1 MLRYIL
7 LTLGTV
13 FVLGGAAILFMWFG
27 QARRA
32 PEVVGTPTEI
42 RTLVMTAAHAI
53 PKGGLLRQDDLKSKD
68 LGPDEHLQPGSVV
81 SGQEKDLLGALSR
94 RDFAEGEPL
103 IASDFIKPNDRNF
116 LAAVLKPGSRAISIF
131 VDAAQSVA
139 GLALQGDYVD
149 VILIQSFEDKITP
162 YPRQTTAGETVLHG
176 VRVIAIDQT
185 LALPQGGLL
194 SALTTSADARIP
206 KTVTLEVTER
216 QAEKLLV
223 ASKLGSFQ
231 LTLLPLTIAA
241 ANMFADA
248 RNAKPVW
255 AADVSVAF
263 DVIAKRE
270 AREIAA
276 ATAAA
281 AAAAPAAAGAP
292 QTPPPAP
299 CPPSTGSTL
308 DKSVRC
314 APSTLSYYRAPPP
327 ANPVP
332 PEAPHQKQWPSVRL
346 SPASREEGGRYE

>member
-7 LTLGTV
+7 LALGAV
-13 FVLGGAAILFMWFG
+13 FILAGVTILFAWFG
-27 QARRA
+27 QARKA
-32 PEVVGTPTEI
+32 PEVVGAPAEI
-42 RTLVMTAAHAI
+42 RTSVMTAAHAI
-53 PKGGLLRQDDLKSKD
+53 PKGSLLRQDDLKPKV
-68 LGPDEHLQPGSVV
+68 LGPDEYLQPGNVV

-103 IASDFIKPNDRNF
+103 IASDFIKPGDRNF

-131 VDAAQSVA
+131 VDAAQSVS

-231 LTLLPLTIAA
+231 LTLLPLTAA
-241 ANMFADA
+241 ADTFEDA

-263 DVIAKRE
+263 DEISKRE

-281 AAAAPAAAGAP
+281 PAAAAAAAP

-299 CPPSTGSTL
+299 CPPSNGSTL

-314 APSTLSYYRAPPP
+314 APSTSSYYRAPPP
-327 ANPVP
+327 SGPVP
-332 PEAPHQKQWPSVRL
+332 PAAPHQKQSPSVRL
-346 SPASREEGGRYE
+346 LPTSQEDGGRYD